1 MRRSSLSTGKPKP
14 ESFPNIDAAVQ
25 REFQAL
31 REFLVEIEQTPSN
44 GNGKSNGATIV
55 MPSSNGKPRAWW
67 VILRGIERLP
77 VVTDVR
83 ERIARLPG
91 CMAAQVV
98 SLSSSE
104 IRLSV
109 TTSCQIDERQLEF
122 VVGACNDV
130 RESQIIARS
139 MRPVD

>member
-1 MRRSSLSTGKPKP
+1 MSTGRPRP

-31 REFLVEIEQTPSN
+31 REFLVEIEQTPSD
-44 GNGKSNGATIV
+44 GSGKSGSATIV

-67 VILRGIERLP
+67 VIMRGVERLP

-83 ERIARLPG
+83 ERISRMPG

-98 SLSSSE
+98 SITSSE

-109 TTSCQIDERQLEF
+109 TTTCQIDERQLDF
-122 VVGACNDV
+122 VVGACHDV
-130 RESQIIARS
+130 PEAQIVARS
-139 MRPVD
+139 MRPVE

>member
-1 MRRSSLSTGKPKP
+1 MSTGRPRP
-14 ESFPNIDAAVQ
+14 ESFPNIDSAVQ

-31 REFLVEIEQTPSN
+31 REFLVEIEQVPSA
-44 GNGKSNGATIV
+44 GSGKSNGATIV

-67 VILRGIERLP
+67 VVLRGVGRLP

-83 ERIARLPG
+83 ERIARIPG

-98 SLSSSE
+98 SLSSTE

-122 VVGACNDV
+122 VVDACSDV
-130 RESQIIARS
+130 PETQIIARS
-139 MRPVD
+139 MRPVE

>member
-1 MRRSSLSTGKPKP
+1 
-14 ESFPNIDAAVQ
+14 VQ

-44 GNGKSNGATIV
+44 DNGKSDGATIV

-67 VILRGIERLP
+67 VILRGIDRLP
-77 VVTDVR
+77 IVTDVR
-83 ERIARLPG
+83 ERISRIPG

-98 SLSSSE
+98 ALSSSE

-109 TTSCQIDERQLEF
+109 TTTCQIDDRQLEF

-130 RESQIIARS
+130 PEAQIIARN
-139 MRPVD
+139 MRPVE